1 MNESTDVQPA
11 AAGSDGWSDAW
22 SEVTAA
28 AAAALPEAQPADAPA
43 EGFDGAEA
51 GEHASDRILAR
62 IGQLT
67 RTLRDSMRELG
78 LDKHVERAA
87 EAVPDARDRLRYV
100 ASMTEQAAERV
111 LSAIEVA
118 KPMQVQLESDAKEL
132 SARWATWYGAP
143 IGREEVRSLMDDTRQ
158 FLEGVPQSTAATNQ
172 QLLEIMLAQDFQ
184 DLTGQVIK
192 KIMDVVYV
200 IEQQL
205 LTVLVENI
213 APERREQFA
222 ATAALLAE
230 ATGGTG
236 SPEALLNG
244 PQINPE
250 GKADVMQDQAQ
261 VDDLL
266 ASLGF

>member
-1 MNESTDVQPA
+1 VNEPIH
-11 AAGSDGWSDAW
+11 
-22 SEVTAA
+22 
-28 AAAALPEAQPADAPA
+28 AALAGAGFSADSHPEGAD
-43 EGFDGAEA
+43 F
-51 GEHASDRILAR
+51 ASDRILAR
-62 IGQLT
+62 IGQVT
-67 RTLRDSMRELG
+67 RALRDSMRELG

-100 ASMTEQAAERV
+100 ATMTEQAAVRV
-111 LSAIEVA
+111 LNAIEVA
-118 KPMQVQLESDAKEL
+118 KPMQERIQNEAEALDM
-132 SARWATWYGAP
+132 RWAQWYAAP
-143 IGREEVRSLMDDTRQ
+143 IEHAEVRELMDDTRT
-158 FLEGVPQSTAATNQ
+158 FLRTLPESTSATSA

-192 KIMDVVYV
+192 KIMDMVYL

-222 ATAALLAE
+222 ATAAALAAE
-230 ATGGTG
+230 QMSATG
-236 SPEALLNG
+236 SPESLLNG
-244 PQINPE
+244 PQIAPE
-250 GKADVMQDQAQ
+250 GKSDVVQDQGQ

>member
-1 MNESTDVQPA
+1 VNDLTTEFTA
-11 AAGSDGWSDAW
+11 AVAATAD
-22 SEVTAA
+22 SEV
-28 AAAALPEAQPADAPA
+28 DAS
-43 EGFDGAEA
+43 
-51 GEHASDRILAR
+51 SDRILAR

-78 LDKHVERAA
+78 LDKQVEAA
-87 EAVPDARDRLRYV
+87 ALAVPDARDRLKYV
-100 ASMTEQAAERV
+100 ATMTEQAAERA
-111 LSAIEVA
+111 LNAIELA
-118 KPMQVQLESDAKEL
+118 KPMQEAMQSEAQALD
-132 SARWATWYGAP
+132 ARWGKWYDAPLAQGEAGALLA
-143 IGREEVRSLMDDTRQ
+143 ETRT
-158 FLEGVPQSTAATNQ
+158 FLQAVPERTQATNA

-192 KIMDVVYV
+192 KITDVVYL

-205 LTVLVENI
+205 LGVLLENI

-222 ATAALLAE
+222 ASAAALMSSAV
-230 ATGGTG
+230 GTPD
-236 SPEALLNG
+236 SLLNG

-250 GKADVMQDQAQ
+250 GRSDVVQDQSQ

>member
-1 MNESTDVQPA
+1 MDQSTNVGA
-11 AAGSDGWSDAW
+11 LAGASA
-22 SEVTAA
+22 
-28 AAAALPEAQPADAPA
+28 
-43 EGFDGAEA
+43 GAESGA
-51 GEHASDRILAR
+51 EINADRILAR

-78 LDKHVERAA
+78 LDKHVEQAA
-87 EAVPDARDRLRYV
+87 EAVPDARDRLKYV
-100 ASMTEQAAERV
+100 AAMTEQAAERV
-111 LSAIEVA
+111 LTAIDIA
-118 KPMQVQLESDAKEL
+118 KPMQEQMQSDAAAL
-132 SARWATWYGAP
+132 DARWAQWFAAP
-143 IGREEVRSLMDDTRQ
+143 IERDEVRALMTDTRE
-158 FLEGVPQSTAATNQ
+158 FLSRVPSATSATNT
-172 QLLEIMLAQDFQ
+172 QLLEIMMAQDFQ

-192 KIMDVVYV
+192 KIMDVVYL

-205 LTVLVENI
+205 LGVLVENI

-222 ATAALLAE
+222 ATAAQLAAE
-230 ATGGTG
+230 PGATG

-250 GKADVMQDQAQ
+250 GKADVVQDQSQ

>member
-1 MNESTDVQPA
+1 MNQMTTQEALTVIEQE
-11 AAGSDGWSDAW
+11 GDA
-22 SEVTAA
+22 S
-28 AAAALPEAQPADAPA
+28 
-43 EGFDGAEA
+43 
-51 GEHASDRILAR
+51 SDRILAR

-78 LDKHVERAA
+78 LDKQVEAAA
-87 EAVPDARDRLRYV
+87 EMVPDARDRLKYV
-100 ASMTEQAAERV
+100 ATMTEQAADRA
-111 LSAIEVA
+111 LNAIELA
-118 KPMQVQLESDAKEL
+118 KPLQETMQRDAQAL
-132 SARWATWYGAP
+132 DARWEQWYGAP
-143 IGREEVRSLMDDTRQ
+143 LDNADVKTLLADTRGFFQ
-158 FLEGVPQSTAATNQ
+158 QVPVHTVATNA

-192 KIMDVVYV
+192 KITDVVYV

-205 LTVLVENI
+205 LGVLLENI

-222 ATAALLAE
+222 AQAAALA
-230 ATGGTG
+230 ASNVMSTPDT
-236 SPEALLNG
+236 LLNG

-250 GKADVMQDQAQ
+250 GRTDVVQDQTQ

>member
-1 MNESTDVQPA
+1 MNDLTTELA
-11 AAGSDGWSDAW
+11 AA
-22 SEVTAA
+22 V
-28 AAAALPEAQPADAPA
+28 
-43 EGFDGAEA
+43 AEA
-51 GEHASDRILAR
+51 EADPSSDRILAR

-78 LDKHVERAA
+78 LDKQVEAA
-87 EAVPDARDRLRYV
+87 AQAVPDARDRLKYV
-100 ASMTEQAAERV
+100 ATMTEQAAERA
-111 LSAIEVA
+111 LNAIELA
-118 KPMQVQLESDAKEL
+118 KPVQEAMQNEAQSLD
-132 SARWATWYGAP
+132 ARWAKWYDAPLAQGEAGALLA
-143 IGREEVRSLMDDTRQ
+143 ETRT
-158 FLEGVPQSTAATNQ
+158 FLQSVPERTQATNA

-192 KIMDVVYV
+192 KITDVVYL

-205 LTVLVENI
+205 LTVLLENI

-222 ATAALLAE
+222 ASAAALMSSS
-230 ATGGTG
+230 TSG
-236 SPEALLNG
+236 SPESLLNG

-250 GKADVMQDQAQ
+250 GRSDVVQDQSQ